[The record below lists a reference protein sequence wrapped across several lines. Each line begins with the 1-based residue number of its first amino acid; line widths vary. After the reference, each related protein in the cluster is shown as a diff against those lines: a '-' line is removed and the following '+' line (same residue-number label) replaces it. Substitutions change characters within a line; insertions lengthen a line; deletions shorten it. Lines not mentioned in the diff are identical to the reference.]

1 MGPIFWTNLI
11 HPSSFPPTRTGHSRE
26 WRPQTGG
33 QCLALL
39 EGFSQRQHS
48 PGFLKDPTL
57 VAEENKK
64 PLVIF
69 LVCLS
74 VYLYLCIAY
83 ILIVDSVLDVHVGG
97 AERERYCGCGWYLSV
112 APSPGG
118 RVTQSTLFGDIQCDG
133 GGSRERVGGPGP
145 RPQRLQTSCSSV
157 VLPTGGLQAE
167 SLSHVLVH
175 VGWFLTV
182 PWPHSLR
189 SGP

>member
-1 MGPIFWTNLI
+1 MEAAQ
-11 HPSSFPPTRTGHSRE
+11 SRLPK
-26 WRPQTGG
+26 RSHFGG
-33 QCLALL
+33 
-39 EGFSQRQHS
+39 RR
-48 PGFLKDPTL
+48 
-57 VAEENKK
+57 KK

-189 SGP
+189 SGPRLTLTGPDAQS